1 MSILWTWQSLCECLN
16 LPVSKGPDIDGID
29 FDSRTI
35 KSNEL
40 FVALPGDPGNRF
52 NSAERTVRD
61 GHGYV
66 EDAFKNGAVAALVHR
81 EIDVNIPQLLV
92 DNTLDALWSIARYR
106 RREINAPVVAVTG
119 SSGKTT
125 LKAFLTN
132 ALQAHSSAGSF
143 NNYLGVPISL
153 ARTPANT
160 KLAVY
165 EIGTNHEGEI
175 APLSKL
181 VSPDVAVVLNV
192 LPVHIGHFP
201 SMDALRKEKLSIS
214 EGLSSNGILVIPSD
228 LDYSELHPQLSVV
241 TFGLPRHADVG
252 MQMITDHKILIES
265 RTARLEVN
273 VPGGGMHRASTLNA
287 AAAVLYALDL
297 PIDPLKHIPNSLP
310 RGRGNLH
317 VINDITVIDESY
329 NANPVS
335 MSAALKQLAT
345 RSTSHRKIA
354 LLGDMKELGD
364 DTKRYHQQLRLS
376 LEGIDAII
384 CVGEAMCFL
393 NELVPE
399 QKRWISFNRA
409 DESLL
414 AYCIEQLQPG
424 DAILVKGSHGIFWQA
439 NFVDQLV
446 TNLRQLKG
454 VDKDH
459 SSTTN

>member
-1 MSILWTWQSLCECLN
+1 
-16 LPVSKGPDIDGID
+16 
-29 FDSRTI
+29 
-35 KSNEL
+35 
-40 FVALPGDPGNRF
+40 
-52 NSAERTVRD
+52 
-61 GHGYV
+61 
-66 EDAFKNGAVAALVHR
+66 
-81 EIDVNIPQLLV
+81 
-92 DNTLDALWSIARYR
+92 
-106 RREINAPVVAVTG
+106 
-119 SSGKTT
+119 
-125 LKAFLTN
+125 
-132 ALQAHSSAGSF
+132 
-143 NNYLGVPISL
+143 
-153 ARTPANT
+153 
-160 KLAVY
+160 
-165 EIGTNHEGEI
+165 
-175 APLSKL
+175 
-181 VSPDVAVVLNV
+181 
-192 LPVHIGHFP
+192 
-201 SMDALRKEKLSIS
+201 MDALRKEKLSIS

-252 MQMITDHKILIES
+252 MQMITDHKVLIES

-273 VPGGGMHRASTLNA
+273 VAGGGMHRASTLNA

-297 PIDPLKHIPNSLP
+297 PIDLLKHIPNSLP

-399 QKRWISFNRA
+399 QKRWISFNHA

-446 TNLRQLKG
+446 TNLRQLRRCR
-454 VDKDH
+454 
-459 SSTTN
+459 